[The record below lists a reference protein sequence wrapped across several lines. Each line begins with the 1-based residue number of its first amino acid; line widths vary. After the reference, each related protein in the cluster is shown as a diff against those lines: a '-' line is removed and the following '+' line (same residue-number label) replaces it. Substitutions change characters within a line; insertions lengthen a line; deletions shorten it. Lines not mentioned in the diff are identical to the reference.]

1 MFGKKKEKPLYD
13 KDKVVRIVKNL
24 IIHRN
29 SVLIDKYLESYD
41 KLVIRYKGDQ
51 VELHKDTKSI
61 TYLNINVSLSK
72 KEYNELNHS
81 FLYEV
86 IKRKEAKTL
95 EKLDKLEHSLNLDN
109 KQELPLSDKTEL
121 PAA

>member
-109 KQELPLSDKTEL
+109 V
-121 PAA
+121 

>member
-81 FLYEV
+81 FLDEV

>member
-1 MFGKKKEKPLYD
+1 
-13 KDKVVRIVKNL
+13 
-24 IIHRN
+24 
-29 SVLIDKYLESYD
+29 
-41 KLVIRYKGDQ
+41 
-51 VELHKDTKSI
+51 LHKDTKSI